1 MDSICMVGLP
11 DGKSG
16 GSHEYGVHEIK
27 LRPFFKLW
35 PMVA

>member
-1 MDSICMVGLP
+1 MVGLP